1 MHCQKIT
8 ILCDD
13 YNPNLEKAK
22 DDKNGKNEL
31 QTLFELLYNV
41 KIQKCKDFVLTNIE
55 KLFIVL
61 YNQCLLYH

>member
-61 YNQCLLYH
+61 YIQCLLYH

>member
-22 DDKNGKNEL
+22 DDKNGMNEL

-61 YNQCLLYH
+61 YIQCLLYH